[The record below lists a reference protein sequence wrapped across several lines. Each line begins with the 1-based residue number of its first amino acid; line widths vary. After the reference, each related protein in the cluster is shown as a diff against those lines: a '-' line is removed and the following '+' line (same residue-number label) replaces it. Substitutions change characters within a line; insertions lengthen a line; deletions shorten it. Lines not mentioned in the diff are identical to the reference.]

1 MLVIQYIRINIDYL
15 YKKIKKENDDMAY
28 HRNPKYVKFTE
39 ETKRQAVQRVLNGET
54 QKAVSEDIGCAEMT
68 LRKWMGIYDAKL

>member
-1 MLVIQYIRINIDYL
+1 MR
-15 YKKIKKENDDMAY
+15 AY

-39 ETKRQAVQRVLNGET
+39 ETKRQAVKRVLNGET
-54 QKAVSEDIGCAEMT
+54 QKAVAEDIGCAEMT